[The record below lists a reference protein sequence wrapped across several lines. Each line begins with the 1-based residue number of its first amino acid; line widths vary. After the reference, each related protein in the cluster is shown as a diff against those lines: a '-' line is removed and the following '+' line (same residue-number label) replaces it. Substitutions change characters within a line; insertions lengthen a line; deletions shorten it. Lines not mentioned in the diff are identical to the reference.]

1 MDHVANVS
9 DGSGI
14 RFPRDDG
21 SRVPFAVFNS
31 AAVHAREQER
41 IFRGP
46 TWSFLGLEA
55 EIPNPGDF
63 KSTFSAKRRW

>member
-1 MDHVANVS
+1 MNIPHKDYAKDSAANL
-9 DGSGI
+9 I
-14 RFPRDDG
+14 FPRDDG
-21 SRVPFAVFNS
+21 SRVPYAVFSS
-31 AAVHAREQER
+31 AEIYAREQER

-63 KSTFSAKRRW
+63 KAT